1 MLWKENRYLASM
13 KKTINKRM
21 AAELLAKGKTHAK
34 DFYSAKSGKTFEA
47 DLLMEIT
54 PEGKTTFRMEFP
66 AKKMKKEN
74 SKK

>member
-66 AKKMKKEN
+66 VNKMKKEN